1 MEHDTPYHRGQNRWS
16 KETWNLMVTQFH
28 AKHKHVKFSKL
39 EIQDKE
45 KDLKR
50 EYMMLKEAR
59 KQSSVSWDDKRCM
72 IEAHTD
78 LWDNLMIS
86 YPSIEKFKNKSFP
99 LFDSLGELY
108 DGKFTNFCCFLL
120 TLNSTYCLVACMHF
134 AGHTTEGAY
143 NFTSIAQPSQIDKD
157 FEYERE
163 VEEVKESDDL
173 EMMNQVQHDEDYL
186 QILDQ
191 MDAAHRKEDV
201 NPSEQVGRIMD
212 GSGKTPQKKPKK
224 EKPKNSGDVIAGA
237 LEKYIELNKRQADD
251 EAAYLSN
258 EKAEATK
265 LHDFSIT
272 KCMDVLRT
280 MADVTYIEKIK
291 TFNFFKD
298 AANREIFIN
307 PADDDK
313 DTVVVALEP
322 YVPMRFSST
331 RGSKV
336 G

>member
-1 MEHDTPYHRGQNRWS
+1 
-16 KETWNLMVTQFH
+16 MVTQLH

-86 YPSIEKFKNKSFP
+86 YPSIEKFKKKSFP

-108 DGKFTNFCCFLL
+108 DG
-120 TLNSTYCLVACMHF
+120 
-134 AGHTTEGAY
+134 HTAEGAY
-143 NFTSIAQPSQIDKD
+143 NFTSIAQPSKIDKD

-191 MDAAHRKEDV
+191 MNATHRKEDV
-201 NPSEQVGRIMD
+201 NPSEEVGRIMD

-224 EKPKNSGDVIAGA
+224 EKPKNNGDVIAGA
-237 LEKYIELNKRQADD
+237 LEKYIELKKRQADD

-272 KCMDVLRT
+272 KCMYVLRT

-307 PADDDK
+307 PAHDDK